1 MVVLEVRDILYA
13 YKNGKP
19 VLSNINAIFET
30 GKMYAILGAS
40 GAGKTTLLSLIGGL
54 DVPQKGEILFEKE
67 NISQRGLEYHRRNH
81 VSLIFQSYNL
91 IDYMTPIEN
100 VALTAKQDIL
110 PLLERLGLTAEEAKR
125 NVMKLSGGQQQCVAI
140 ARALASDTPIILA
153 DEPTGN
159 LDEDTAG
166 DITEILKESA
176 HKLDKCVIVVTHS
189 NELATQADVIL
200 KLRLGSLHIV

>member
-1 MVVLEVRDILYA
+1 MAILEVREIFYA

-19 VLSNINAIFET
+19 VFSNVNAIFET

-40 GAGKTTLLSLIGGL
+40 GSGKTTLLSLIGGL
-54 DVPQKGEILFEKE
+54 DVPLKGEILFEKE
-67 NISQRGLEYHRRNH
+67 IISQRKLEYHRRNH

-100 VALTAKQDIL
+100 VALTAKQDVL

-125 NVMKLSGGQQQCVAI
+125 NVMKLSGGQQQRVAI
-140 ARALASDTPIILA
+140 ARALASDTPVILA

-166 DITEILKESA
+166 DITGILKESA
-176 HKLDKCVIVVTHS
+176 HELNKCVIVVTHS
-189 NELATQADVIL
+189 NELAAQADVIL
-200 KLRLGSLHIV
+200 KLRHGSLHTI